1 MLAYQFF
8 QKINEFKYHRAVST
22 IQLQCYVSFSMELYA
37 ITTSSRHSPK
47 ECPIFNNCVKGEA
60 LNVYKQYKKIGSLQQ
75 EESNTGHQKRNVSYD
90 ALVLDAKLRQSLM
103 TVRSLG
109 SRNMHIAALETASAL
124 EKSRHVPTFSSR
136 WCKAAYIAPTYAQ
149 NTELF
154 LTYLEQVLEKVEVR
168 VIISSS
174 DGTIAALR
182 KHREQVE
189 QRGVRIALARE
200 SALNIAT
207 NKDETLEV
215 AKQLGVGTPRGVM
228 VTSVSEVAEAIREIG
243 LPAVVKP
250 TKSWLWGKER
260 GSRLLCQLVTTTEEA
275 RLAVEELTCFGGS
288 VLFQQF
294 LEGRQESVSL
304 LYAHKDVYACFAQWT
319 MRAQPPLGGVSTYR
333 QSITLPPDTGFQAE
347 RLVREIDLEGYSQIQ
362 FRRDRNGKAYL
373 MEINPRLTSGIE
385 VAVRSG
391 IDFPYLVYQW
401 ASGSPVDRTLGYRT
415 GVRMRYLEGDFLTTM
430 QNIAQRGRPGV
441 TPPRRA
447 LLEFL
452 ATFFI
457 PMGYDYFDWR
467 DLHPALTAGNESV
480 DRIRRQLKRILTRP

>member
-1 MLAYQFF
+1 M
-8 QKINEFKYHRAVST
+8 
-22 IQLQCYVSFSMELYA
+22 
-37 ITTSSRHSPK
+37 
-47 ECPIFNNCVKGEA
+47 KGKA
-60 LNVYKQYKKIGSLQQ
+60 LKVYEQDKKIGSLEQQ
-75 EESNTGHQKRNVSYD
+75 EPDNGHQKRSVTYD

-109 SRNMHIAALETASAL
+109 SRNMRIAALETSSAL
-124 EKSRHVPTFSSR
+124 EKSKHVPAFSSR
-136 WCKAAYIAPTYAQ
+136 WCKAAYIAPAYAQ

-154 LTYLEQVLEKVEVR
+154 LTYIEQVMEKVEVR

-182 KHREQVE
+182 KHREQIE
-189 QRGVRIALARE
+189 RRGVRIALAKE
-200 SALNIAT
+200 SALKMAT

-215 AKQLGVGTPRGVM
+215 AKQLGLGVPRGVM
-228 VTSVSEVAEAIREIG
+228 VTSVSEVTEAIREIG

-250 TKSWLWGKER
+250 TKSWLWGEER
-260 GSRLLCQLVTTTEEA
+260 GSRLLCELVTTKEEA
-275 RLAVEELTCFGGS
+275 RLAVEKLTRFGGS

-294 LEGRQESVSL
+294 LGGRQESVSL
-304 LYAHKDVYACFAQWT
+304 LYAQKDFYASFAQWT

-333 QSITLPPDTGFQAE
+333 QSIPLPSDTGYQAQS
-347 RLVREIDLEGYSQIQ
+347 LVREIELEGYSQVQ
-362 FRRDRNGKAYL
+362 FRRDTNGKAYL

-401 ASGSPVDRTLGYRT
+401 ANGDHVDRTLGYRT
-415 GVRMRYLEGDFLTTM
+415 GVRMRYLEGDFLTTI
-430 QNIAQRGRPGV
+430 QNIAQHGRPGV
-441 TPPRRA
+441 TPPIRA

-452 ATFFI
+452 VTFLI

-467 DLHPALTAGNESV
+467 DLHPTWTASSESV
-480 DRIRRQLKRILTRP
+480 DRIHHRLKRILTRL